1 MMTTRREEAEERVS
15 DLEIESWK
23 IMKLNKRMM
32 DCEIRLRELSDS
44 IKRNYIHIIGVPE
57 EEERKRDRRFEDIKT
72 ENFPSLVNKIEIQI
86 QEAWKIPIKIKKSR
100 PTLRHIVVKFAKY
113 SDF

>member
-44 IKRNYIHIIGVPE
+44 IK
-57 EEERKRDRRFEDIKT
+57 
-72 ENFPSLVNKIEIQI
+72 
-86 QEAWKIPIKIKKSR
+86 
-100 PTLRHIVVKFAKY
+100 
-113 SDF
+113 